1 MLPSSALQRS
11 APPAVVPGAIG
22 WLVVAAGF
30 VLGVANAGASLKADD
45 VWSRNVVLAPWPELL
60 RTLHEDVHPPLYFL
74 LLKPV
79 VSLLGDA
86 EFGLRLLSIVLYW
99 LSGVAMYRMARRFL
113 PSEGALIATAVF
125 LTAPLASLSAEL
137 VRMYSLLALL
147 AILSTTALIDF
158 LRKSSWCRM
167 AVFAGLTIC
176 GTFTHL
182 WYFCLLAG
190 QGLAVLMRAPRQV
203 GRVLGAVAVG
213 VAPYVL
219 LWLPI
224 LVRQLDRSREA
235 AAWLP
240 PPDLEMLPQIAF
252 LWLGM
257 TILLLPWLA
266 WQWRRLV
273 AAARESGAE
282 AAAWSAWLLV
292 GSVVPPL
299 AVSFFKP
306 FFYSR
311 FTIVALPF
319 VALLVGWMLWRA
331 AGVHAA
337 AVLAVVAMLMTLGLH
352 LSSPQCTG
360 RWAAAHLLDHARP
373 GDFVIYSGL
382 SRPAARYYLDRAR
395 PDRRWTEQTFPAEI
409 DSHPGYEGAVGDP
422 MRVPALRREAT
433 GLAERIRHS
442 PSGTQVFLLEGRI
455 PAVEAI
461 LKEAL
466 SSPFPPAS
474 GTVLRP
480 VAVGGCPS
488 DGGGYFHT
496 ISTWILR

>member
-1 MLPSSALQRS
+1 M
-11 APPAVVPGAIG
+11 I
-22 WLVVAAGF
+22 AAGL
-30 VLGVANAGASLKADD
+30 VLGVANSGASLKADD
-45 VWSRNVVLAPWPELL
+45 VGSLNVVLAPWPELL
-60 RTLHEDVHPPLYFL
+60 RTLNEDVHPPLYFL
-74 LLKPV
+74 LLKPAV
-79 VSLLGDA
+79 ALLGDA
-86 EFGLRLLSIVLYW
+86 EFGLRSLSILLYW
-99 LSGVAMYRMARRFL
+99 LSGVAMYRLARRFL
-113 PSEGALIATAVF
+113 PPEGALIAAAVF

-158 LRKSSWCRM
+158 VQQPSRRRM

-190 QGLAVLMRAPRQV
+190 QGLAVLVRAPRQV
-203 GRVLGAVAVG
+203 GRVSGAVAAG
-213 VAPYVL
+213 VVPYAL
-219 LWLPI
+219 LWLPV
-224 LVRQLDRSREA
+224 LLRQLDRSHEA

-240 PPDLEMLPQIAF
+240 PPDLEMLPHIAF

-257 TILLLPWLA
+257 TFLLLPWVA
-266 WQWRRLV
+266 WHWRRLV
-273 AAARESGAE
+273 AGVRESGAE
-282 AAAWSAWLLV
+282 AAAWSVWLLV

-319 VALLVGWMLWRA
+319 VALLVGWMLWRT
-331 AGVHAA
+331 AGVQAA
-337 AVLAVVAMLMTLGLH
+337 AVLAVLAMLVTLGLN
-352 LSSPQCTG
+352 LSAPPCTG
-360 RWAAAHLLDHARP
+360 RWAAAHLLGHARP

-395 PDRRWTEQTFPAEI
+395 PDRRWNEQTFPVEI
-409 DSHPGYEGAVGDP
+409 DSHPGYEGAVGDAS
-422 MRVPALRREAT
+422 RVPALRHEAM
-433 GLAERIRHS
+433 GLAERIQHS
-442 PSGTQVFLLEGRI
+442 RSGAQVFLFEGRQ

-466 SSPFPPAS
+466 GRKSSPD
-474 GTVLRP
+474 GEITLHP
-480 VAVGGCPS
+480 VAVSGCPS

-496 ISTWILR
+496 ISTWVRR